1 MTSLRRAPEGL
12 DALRAARRE
21 AVKRHHPDA
30 GGSSDALHEALHR
43 VELEHRAVRRLTP
56 IPQPVR
62 PEIPADSPTAVRSN
76 GVLRTAIRQLQRH
89 LPRRVPGS
97 RRYIRL

>member
-1 MTSLRRAPEGL
+1 VTPPRQAPEGL
-12 DALRAARRE
+12 NSLRAARRE
-21 AVKRHHPDA
+21 AVKRHHPDV
-30 GGSSDALHEALHR
+30 GGSSDALREALHR
-43 VELEHRAVRRLTP
+43 VELEHRAVRHDTP
-56 IPQPVR
+56 SPQPVH

>member
-1 MTSLRRAPEGL
+1 MTTPRQAPEGL

-21 AVKRHHPDA
+21 AVKRHHPDR
-30 GGSSDALHEALHR
+30 GGSSDDLREALDH
-43 VELEHRAVRRLTP
+43 VEHEHRAARHVTP
-56 IPQPVR
+56 IPPPIH
-62 PEIPADSPTAVRSN
+62 PEVPATFRAATTPN
-76 GVLRTAIRQLQRH
+76 GVLITAIRRLQRH